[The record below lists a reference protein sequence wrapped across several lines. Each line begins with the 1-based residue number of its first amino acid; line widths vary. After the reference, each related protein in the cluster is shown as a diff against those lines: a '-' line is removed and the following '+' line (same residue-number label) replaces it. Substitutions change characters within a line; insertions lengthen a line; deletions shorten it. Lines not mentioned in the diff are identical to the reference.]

1 MESSIANFSSRAL
14 GLKGID
20 VTSFASAIK
29 ALGSVDRAVRRVSS
43 ERSKL
48 GSLQN
53 RLTSTI
59 NNLTVTTNNLQ
70 AAESRI
76 RDVDIAVETVSF
88 TRTQILIQAGTAQ
101 LAQANALP
109 QQALQLLGG

>member
-1 MESSIANFSSRAL
+1 MQSTFRSKLFTSDRCGESQTLESSIANFSSRAL

-20 VTSFASAIK
+20 VLVCLSHKSPWP
-29 ALGSVDRAVRRVSS
+29 VDRAVRRGSS

-59 NNLTVTTNNLQ
+59 NNLTVTTKPQ
-70 AAESRI
+70 AANLEL
-76 RDVDIAVETVSF
+76 ET
-88 TRTQILIQAGTAQ
+88 
-101 LAQANALP
+101 
-109 QQALQLLGG
+109 